1 MTDEEWEKW
10 ELEQKKAD
18 EEIERDLDR
27 LQSGLYVIAALI
39 FIAPLLMLLNGC
51 SSLEPSPEF
60 KEVEE
65 KEKALKAGSSCK
77 FARGYDVAVS
87 CAATYQCTIC
97 ERLGEGVHCFT
108 FDPKDCK

>member
-10 ELEQKKAD
+10 EREQAEFDKELES
-18 EEIERDLDR
+18 LFTVV
-27 LQSGLYVIAALI
+27 GLYFIAALI
-39 FIAPLLMLLNGC
+39 FLAPLLMLLNGC

-77 FARGYDVAVS
+77 LARGYDVAVS

-108 FDPKDCK
+108 FNPEDCK